1 MCKVFVTNQSFSR
14 VSMEAVVCVESSLT
28 PSAAKVVNQMVNV
41 QSIPAGILS
50 IHSVDVGAVQTKLYS
65 KNLI

>member
-1 MCKVFVTNQSFSR
+1 
-14 VSMEAVVCVESSLT
+14 MEAVVCVESSLT